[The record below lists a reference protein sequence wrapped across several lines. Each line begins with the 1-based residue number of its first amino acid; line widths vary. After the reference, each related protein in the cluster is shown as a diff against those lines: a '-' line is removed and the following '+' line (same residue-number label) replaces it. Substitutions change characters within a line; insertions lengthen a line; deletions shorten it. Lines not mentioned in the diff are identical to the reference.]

1 MNYKLINFRKEK
13 CKSQLEMA
21 KLLGV
26 SLSLYEKVERGIRNP
41 SYKFICKFKNVFYDT
56 SVDSIFFEEKR
67 HESCGKGCR

>member
-1 MNYKLINFRKEK
+1 MNDKLINFRKEN

-41 SYKFICKFKNVFYDT
+41 SYKFICKFKNVFHDT
-56 SVDSIFFEEKR
+56 SVDSIFFETKSTNR
-67 HESCGKGCR
+67 AV